1 MIFIVFGVQ
10 LSSRTERN
18 PRQISLFFLTDSKF
32 SLFFINNPLHLLLF
46 FQDNRLHQVII
57 PGPYLPRSSAMVS
70 FLQIAHSSDAS
81 RRRFRSALPV
91 HSSMHVH
98 DVSRR
103 DPAVHVSSQIRP
115 RGRCNMPTLSLC
127 SMLCVTFSER
137 TTFLAIFL
145 AMSETRVIFA
155 A

>member
-1 MIFIVFGVQ
+1 MIFIVFWVQ

-18 PRQISLFFLTDSKF
+18 PRQISLFFPTYSKF
-32 SLFFINNPLHLLLF
+32 SPFFINNPRHFLPF

-103 DPAVHVSSQIRP
+103 DSAVHVPSQICP
-115 RGRCNMPTLSLC
+115 RGRCSMPTLSLL
-127 SMLCVTFSER
+127 SVLCMTFSEL
-137 TTFLAIFL
+137 TTILAIFL
-145 AMSETRVIFA
+145 AMSENRVIFA

>member
-1 MIFIVFGVQ
+1 MIFIVFWVQ

-18 PRQISLFFLTDSKF
+18 PRQISLFFLTYSKF
-32 SLFFINNPLHLLLF
+32 SLFFINNPRHFLSF
-46 FQDNRLHQVII
+46 FPRQPIAPSHYSRPLSAEVISHGIILADCAFLRCFEKKVQVCFA
-57 PGPYLPRSSAMVS
+57 GPFP
-70 FLQIAHSSDAS
+70 
-81 RRRFRSALPV
+81 
-91 HSSMHVH
+91 MHVH

-103 DPAVHVSSQIRP
+103 DPAVHVPSQIRP

-145 AMSETRVIFA
+145 AMSENRVIFA